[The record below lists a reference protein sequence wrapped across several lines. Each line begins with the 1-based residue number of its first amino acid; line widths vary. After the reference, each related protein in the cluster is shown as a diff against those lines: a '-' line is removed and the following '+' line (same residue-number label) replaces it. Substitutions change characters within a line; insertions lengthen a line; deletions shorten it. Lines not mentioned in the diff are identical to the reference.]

1 MNQSRSSYAVA
12 SVCLLGAQPPPR
24 HGVSAVN
31 EAVAH
36 ALRSR
41 GIEVTCIN
49 NASPVLVR
57 TFWTRLQRSM
67 RYLAAG
73 LGVLR
78 VRLHSGARILYVSV
92 GGGFGL
98 FYDTCVVVMAR
109 LLRMRIFL
117 HHHSFHY
124 LDRWCLP
131 AKLLTAC
138 AGPNTC
144 HIVLGATM
152 ARAMRLQYGSSQDSF
167 GLHVLSNAA
176 FVGVPLP
183 VAALAAGLP
192 RRVGLLANLCRE
204 KGLDDFLELALAA
217 TPLRVRWLL
226 AGPFTNDS
234 DRQRCEATVRD
245 RTDIE
250 WIGPVYGEAKDRFL
264 ASLDVFIFPTR
275 YAHEAE
281 PLVVLEAMRM
291 GKPVIAFSRGCI
303 AEMLGDSG
311 MAVPRD
317 ADFAAV
323 VLPRVESWLVDDGIL
338 RVESEKSRL
347 QFAKLHA
354 SATASLQGLIAGIGP
369 TELAESVSTEVP
381 AMNAAK
387 PE

>member
-1 MNQSRSSYAVA
+1 
-12 SVCLLGAQPPPR
+12 
-24 HGVSAVN
+24 
-31 EAVAH
+31 
-36 ALRSR
+36 
-41 GIEVTCIN
+41 
-49 NASPVLVR
+49 
-57 TFWTRLQRSM
+57 M

-78 VRLHSGARILYVSV
+78 VRLHSGGRILYVSV

-98 FYDTCVVVMAR
+98 LYDTCVVVMAR
-109 LLRMRIFL
+109 LLGMRIFL

-124 LDRWCLP
+124 LDRWYLP
-131 AKLLTAC
+131 AKLMTAC
-138 AGPNTC
+138 AGPNAC

-152 ARAMRLQYGSSQDSF
+152 ARALRQQYGSPKEPF
-167 GLHVLSNAA
+167 GLHILSNAA

-183 VAALAAGLP
+183 AAALAAGRP
-192 RRVGLLANLCRE
+192 RRIGLLANLCRE

-217 TPLRVRWLL
+217 TPLRGRWLL
-226 AGPFTNDS
+226 AGPFTNDV
-234 DRQRCEATVRD
+234 DRQKCEAIVRG
-245 RTDIE
+245 RKDIE

-291 GKPVIAFSRGCI
+291 GKPVIAFARGCI
-303 AEMLGDSG
+303 AEILGDSG

-317 ADFAAV
+317 ADFAPV
-323 VLPRVESWLVDDGIL
+323 VLPRLESWFVDDGIL
-338 RVESEKSRL
+338 RGESEKSRL

-354 SATASLQGLIAGIGP
+354 SATTSLQGLIAGIGP
-369 TELAESVSTEVP
+369 TRLAEGASTEVP

-387 PE
+387 PQ